1 MIDGSVLV
9 DEVRR
14 LGGSILLRL
23 YVDAP
28 PAIDLRLPREA
39 AWLIEEIR
47 RHKPEVVTEL
57 KRRYLGAA
65 ILSERV
71 Q

>member
-1 MIDGSVLV
+1 VIASSVLV

-14 LGGSILLRL
+14 LGGAIVLLL
-23 YVDAP
+23 YVDRP

-39 AWLIEEIR
+39 GWLIEEIR
-47 RHKPEVVTEL
+47 RRKPEVVTEL

-65 ILSERV
+65 VLSERV

>member
-1 MIDGSVLV
+1 MIEPCGIV

-14 LGGSILLRL
+14 RGGSIVLLI
-23 YVDAP
+23 YVDRP

-39 AWLIEEIR
+39 RWLVEEVR
-47 RHKPEVVTEL
+47 QHRPEVVTEL
-57 KRRYLGAA
+57 KRRYLTGTV
-65 ILSERV
+65 LSERV